1 LQILFTLGKRGI
13 ELGFVIAWFLAPF
26 SGAFYPLEILP
37 TWAQKFSSLLPMSYV
52 FQGMRGYVMFQQDPT
67 VYLLKGYVMSI
78 IYAAC
83 AIVLFMY
90 CFNKSKQKGLA
101 RLVD

>member
-1 LQILFTLGKRGI
+1 MLDKRGI

-37 TWAQKFSSLLPMSYV
+37 TWAQKFSAMLPMSYV
-52 FQGMRGYVMFQQDPT
+52 FQGMRGYVMYEQDPT
-67 VYLLKGYVMSI
+67 AHLVKGYVMSAV
-78 IYAAC
+78 YALF
-83 AIVLFMY
+83 AIVLFVY
-90 CFNKSKQKGLA
+90 CFNRSKQKGLA